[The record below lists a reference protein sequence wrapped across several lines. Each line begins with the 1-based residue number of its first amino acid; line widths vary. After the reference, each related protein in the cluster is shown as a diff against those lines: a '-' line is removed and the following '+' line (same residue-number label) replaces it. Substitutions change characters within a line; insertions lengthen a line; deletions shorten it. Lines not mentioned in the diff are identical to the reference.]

1 MHGQIHVNSVPGEG
15 STFRFSVR
23 LKRGQAQTAN
33 SGNPPAPA
41 RLSLHDK
48 VLDGLYLLLA
58 EDNELLQAFECQLL
72 TSLGATVVTVADGEK
87 AVALALNPAHRF
99 DAVLMDIQMPRI
111 DGLEATRR
119 IRSRHGPD
127 SLPIIAMTAH
137 AMESERQRS
146 LDAGMNDHLSKPINP
161 EALVA
166 TLLRW
171 VQPSGRQGA
180 PRMDVT
186 ASPAELPQLPGIDLA
201 AALQQLGGKYSLLH
215 KLLLRMRKDY
225 RDAARQIQAE
235 LDAGNDAEAM
245 RLAHSLK
252 GVAATLHI
260 SQLQKAAA
268 AIEAS
273 LAANDRQ
280 GADLLMPALLRAMEE
295 THASLALLPLGT
307 ANDFCRAAG
316 IPLLPAEA
324 LALLECEPR
333 PIDLGEVDGQLFL
346 NMATGGFGSRVTANT
361 SEELKKLLGSAAY
374 FLTGLSRFAE
384 VHSAFGRFGGPGFAW
399 EGDFLA
405 LGIGNGRQAGGGH
418 VLCPQAQVDD
428 GLLDVCIVPASQDVV
443 GTLGT
448 LLSGS
453 ILGLETVSVSARL
466 PWLEVEAPE
475 GLDINLD
482 GEPLESRHLR
492 FAARPGALRV
502 HLPDSSP
509 LLGGG
514 AGGVPAA

>member
-1 MHGQIHVNSVPGEG
+1 MSERKALLILHGKQAQNEEVRAAVLALRERGWQLA
-15 STFRFSVR
+15 VR
-23 LKRGQAQTAN
+23 LTWEGGDAAHLVQEALAAGYPTLIA
-33 SGNPPAPA
+33 GGG
-41 RLSLHDK
+41 
-48 VLDGLYLLLA
+48 DGTLREVA
-58 EDNELLQAFECQLL
+58 E
-72 TSLGATVVTVADGEK
+72 
-87 AVALALNPAHRF
+87 ALAL
-99 DAVLMDIQMPRI
+99 
-111 DGLEATRR
+111 
-119 IRSRHGPD
+119 
-127 SLPIIAMTAH
+127 
-137 AMESERQRS
+137 
-146 LDAGMNDHLSKPINP
+146 AGG
-161 EALVA
+161 
-166 TLLRW
+166 
-171 VQPSGRQGA
+171 Q
-180 PRMDVT
+180 
-186 ASPAELPQLPGIDLA
+186 
-201 AALQQLGGKYSLLH
+201 
-215 KLLLRMRKDY
+215 
-225 RDAARQIQAE
+225 
-235 LDAGNDAEAM
+235 
-245 RLAHSLK
+245 
-252 GVAATLHI
+252 
-260 SQLQKAAA
+260 
-268 AIEAS
+268 
-273 LAANDRQ
+273 
-280 GADLLMPALLRAMEE
+280 
-295 THASLALLPLGT
+295 ASLALLPLGT

-361 SEELKKLLGSAAY
+361 SEELKKLLGGAAY

-448 LLSGS
+448 LLSGG
-453 ILGLETVSVSARL
+453 ILGLEAVSVSARL